1 MTDFRECSRIP
12 CNSLGYARWDTLVA
26 EDLEQVTAIEMLMR
40 TRSAFGIEIPM
51 DAFFRSST
59 LRETS
64 EIIEERLVA
73 EIASLSDEEVAQ
85 LLGSS

>member
-1 MTDFRECSRIP
+1 MAQIWSEVLGLPQVGRDDDFFALGGV
-12 CNSLGYARWDTLVA
+12 SL
-26 EDLEQVTAIEMLMR
+26 TAIEMLMR